1 MALSTST
8 FDIQSTV
15 MVSKTICFKELQTK
29 KIEFEKCPTS
39 MGLSE
44 IFAERNGSYL
54 NEFTLFLAYFN
65 TIPNFI
71 NEINIDCRKANKWFL
86 ETYKN
91 DIKDFHFDKRYFDC
105 KKRAELDDIFYI
117 LEDDLIV
124 DFDTNQSTVRF
135 LFRKTPIEK
144 VENII
149 HGIQKFRERKTRRK
163 PEISLLVCSKL
174 GITTKSLEITKPKLN
189 IGDNYNDDFIEIH
202 QTILKRLS
210 KKNDKGLVLLHGK
223 PGTGKTSYIRYLIS
237 SLKKDVI
244 FLPPNMASA
253 ITNPDLISV
262 LIENPNSVFVIE
274 DAENIVVDRE
284 KDGHSPVSALLNIS
298 DGLLADCLN
307 IQVICSFNTDIS
319 KVDTA
324 LMRKGRLIAKYEFKE
339 LEVAKAQTLSK
350 KLGFVSNINNPMTLT
365 AIYNQE
371 EMDFQQSL
379 KYDRIGFKSISSK

>member
-1 MALSTST
+1 MT
-8 FDIQSTV
+8 
-15 MVSKTICFKELQTK
+15 SKTISFKDLRTK
-29 KIEFEKCPTS
+29 EFELGNPAAN
-39 MGLSE
+39 MDLSE

-71 NEINIDCRKANKWFL
+71 NEINIDCRKANKWFM
-86 ETYKN
+86 EAYKN
-91 DIKDFHFDKRYFDC
+91 EIKDFHFDKRYFNSR
-105 KKRAELDDIFYI
+105 KKAELDDIFYI
-117 LEDDLIV
+117 LDEDLIV
-124 DFDTNQSTVRF
+124 DFDTNQSTVRL
-135 LFRKTPIEK
+135 LFRKTGIEK
-144 VENII
+144 VEDII
-149 HGIQKFRERKTRRK
+149 SGIQKFREKKTRRK
-163 PEISLLVCSKL
+163 PEISLLVSSKL

-189 IGDNYNDDFIEIH
+189 ITDNYNDDFKDIH
-202 QTILKRLS
+202 QTILKRLA

-237 SLKKDVI
+237 LLKKDII
-244 FLPPNMASA
+244 FLPPNMAGA

-298 DGLLADCLN
+298 DGLLSDCLN

-319 KVDTA
+319 KVDAA
-324 LMRKGRLIAKYEFKE
+324 LMRKGRLIAKYEFNE
-339 LEVAKAQTLSK
+339 LEVDKAQMLSQ
-350 KLGFVSNINNPMTLT
+350 KLGFATSINKPMTLT

-371 EMDFQQSL
+371 ETDFQQTV
-379 KYDRIGFKSISSK
+379 KNNPIGFKSISSR